1 MNREELI
8 RYLKDEGID
17 FEIVEHPAVFTVTE
31 ADRLALP
38 HRQAHAKNLFL
49 RDEKRRNYYLVT
61 VREDK
66 MLDLKALRKRLGS
79 KALSFASAGELESIL
94 GIRPGSVSALAILND
109 KEHTV
114 HFCIDS
120 EFMGGLVAA
129 HPMENT
135 ATLFL
140 RTDDLIALI
149 RQNGN
154 DVTLL

>member
-1 MNREELI
+1 
-8 RYLKDEGID
+8 
-17 FEIVEHPAVFTVTE
+17 
-31 ADRLALP
+31 
-38 HRQAHAKNLFL
+38 
-49 RDEKRRNYYLVT
+49 
-61 VREDK
+61 

-94 GIRPGSVSALAILND
+94 GVRPGSVSALAILND

>member
-8 RYLKDEGID
+8 RYLRDEGID

-49 RDEKRRNYYLVT
+49 RDEKRRNYYLAT
-61 VREDK
+61 IREDK

-94 GIRPGSVSALAILND
+94 GVRPGSVSALAILND

>member
-1 MNREELI
+1 
-8 RYLKDEGID
+8 
-17 FEIVEHPAVFTVTE
+17 
-31 ADRLALP
+31 
-38 HRQAHAKNLFL
+38 
-49 RDEKRRNYYLVT
+49 
-61 VREDK
+61 

-94 GIRPGSVSALAILND
+94 GVRPGSVSALAILND

-140 RTDDLIALI
+140 STDDLIALTAGFHPYA
-149 RQNGN
+149 RGGGQGQGRPGLHAGTHRCQRG
-154 DVTLL
+154 DGGGAGGASGERKARCAY

>member
-8 RYLKDEGID
+8 RYLRDEGID

-66 MLDLKALRKRLGS
+66 MLDLKALRMRLGS

-94 GIRPGSVSALAILND
+94 GVRPGSVSALAILND

-140 RTDDLIALI
+140 RMDDLIALI

>member
-8 RYLKDEGID
+8 RYLRDEGID

-94 GIRPGSVSALAILND
+94 GVRPGSVSALAILND

>member
-8 RYLKDEGID
+8 RYLRDEGID

-49 RDEKRRNYYLVT
+49 RDEKRRNYYLAT
-61 VREDK
+61 IREEK

-94 GIRPGSVSALAILND
+94 GVRPGSVSALAILND